1 MNQINHQS
9 IHRSTAYTSLV
20 AMLRTLCCCFDT
32 DDRRDTDDESTTSH
46 TADQFDV
53 AGSYAPLN
61 VAPASQAPRAL
72 RIQGH
77 LLHDSHARSDDIDDS
92 RGGESGSEH
101 VGQHVRSTSAPPR
114 GVLPKVFYEFNEDEV
129 SKAGTPRETR
139 GRDAYDVESGSD
151 ASRGDGK
158 NHKRS
163 ASVTF
168 GSGSTKELESMK
180 REFARL
186 TTSLRGSRRD
196 ESSVK
201 EGFEGGED
209 FDACCPTCFEEY
221 DPLEN
226 PRMTLKCGHHF
237 HLACILEWQEYLG
250 AHDRDDSCPV
260 CDAPIEFD
268 EF

>member
-1 MNQINHQS
+1 
-9 IHRSTAYTSLV
+9 
-20 AMLRTLCCCFDT
+20 MLRALCCCFDAAYA
-32 DDRRDTDDESTTSH
+32 RRDSDDESTTSH
-46 TADQFDV
+46 ATDQFDV
-53 AGSYAPLN
+53 AGSYAPL
-61 VAPASQAPRAL
+61 VAPASQTQRTL

-77 LLHDSHARSDDIDDS
+77 LLHDSHARSDDTHGAAHH
-92 RGGESGSEH
+92 GGEFASEH
-101 VGQHVRSTSAPPR
+101 ASQHVRSTSAPPR
-114 GVLPKVFYEFNEDEV
+114 GVLPKAFYEFNADARGGE
-129 SKAGTPRETR
+129 AGQS
-139 GRDAYDVESGSD
+139 GRKSEYDGVVASD
-151 ASRGDGK
+151 GDDG

-163 ASVTF
+163 MSVTF
-168 GSGSTKELESMK
+168 GSGNAKELESMK

-186 TTSLRGSRRD
+186 TSSLRGSRRD
-196 ESSVK
+196 ETSVK

-221 DPLEN
+221 DPMEN

-250 AHDRDDSCPV
+250 VHDRADTCPV